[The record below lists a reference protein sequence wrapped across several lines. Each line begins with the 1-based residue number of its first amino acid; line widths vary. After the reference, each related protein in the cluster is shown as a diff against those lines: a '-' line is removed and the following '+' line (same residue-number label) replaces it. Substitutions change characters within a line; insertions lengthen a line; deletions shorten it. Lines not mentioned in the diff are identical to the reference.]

1 MQPWQIKALG
11 LKESA
16 LDALN
21 GFMRDN
27 ALWFFIGAIY
37 LLLALLVW
45 VLSGALRRK
54 GGKPM
59 LDIRPVIVVHI
70 PVGQSPPSPEPFDP
84 PYREPSH
91 CDWDD
96 SYPD

>member
-11 LKESA
+11 LEESA
-16 LDALN
+16 LDTLN

>member
-1 MQPWQIKALG
+1 MQPWQIKALELESSG
-11 LKESA
+11 LKHLDEFIHEHA
-16 LDALN
+16 L
-21 GFMRDN
+21 GF
-27 ALWFFIGAIY
+27 LIGAIY
-37 LLLALLVW
+37 LMLALLVW